1 MQIKD
6 IKKINNNTY
15 YYYDDSGVDFV
26 INNTFVFDT
35 SRINSLKAE
44 ILSDYLTTINKKYD
58 SVKKVYN
65 KKRELFSPVLSMCS
79 MSYSNKSLF
88 TINYRMIDPKIVKE
102 DYFDDSLEFLHD
114 MIFNPLFIDGKL
126 DSDRVSIIKK
136 DIYDRFINT
145 VKDFYYEVNTKFDK
159 TVLKGYSNNLLI
171 YDTKEELK
179 KELDSITD
187 KDIIDFYNEIINN
200 HYKTLL
206 FGKINKEQINK
217 VLKTIKLK
225 GTNNSKIEK
234 REYIDLQSEYNEYI
248 SKEYTQ
254 SVLHITYN
262 IKNVDKYTT
271 RPYITVL
278 NTFING
284 LEGLLYQTLRYKYG
298 LVYNCGGYMLFRK
311 SNVIV
316 FDASIDKKNKDKTI
330 EAIKEVIEGYKD
342 IKKVEE
348 RLDITKKKIKQ
359 NAYLADEFSYNIFDK
374 VYNYLYNEGLSD
386 KKYIEMINKI
396 TAKDI
401 VEFFSSLDKENIFFY
416 VGDKDE

>member
-65 KKRELFSPVLSMCS
+65 KKRELFSPVLSMFS

>member
-1 MQIKD
+1 M
-6 IKKINNNTY
+6 
-15 YYYDDSGVDFV
+15 
-26 INNTFVFDT
+26 
-35 SRINSLKAE
+35 
-44 ILSDYLTTINKKYD
+44 
-58 SVKKVYN
+58 
-65 KKRELFSPVLSMCS
+65 
-79 MSYSNKSLF
+79 
-88 TINYRMIDPKIVKE
+88 
-102 DYFDDSLEFLHD
+102 
-114 MIFNPLFIDGKL
+114 
-126 DSDRVSIIKK
+126 
-136 DIYDRFINT
+136 
-145 VKDFYYEVNTKFDK
+145 
-159 TVLKGYSNNLLI
+159 
-171 YDTKEELK
+171 
-179 KELDSITD
+179 DSITD